1 MFGTM
6 TFKSLRSSIAM
17 LSEGTNVKTSD
28 QTQTKRIDSTAARLV
43 LAAMLCIVLA
53 LDISELACTLAG
65 AVIFAIWQSYRPPRK
80 RPQSSVQVTQD
91 RTGLTQQAHW
101 RPNQQKFC
109 PKPSLKTG
117 SSQKPGLDKSKFG
130 TSQINSAPIAPP
142 TFRSTGWDAEF
153 NELLDQISPTASG
166 DKAVKQLAKLVEQVI
181 RPVLPEV
188 EVVGFASGN
197 FARGKAFGVAVPEV
211 DVIASISPA
220 ALARRLQQRS
230 GDSRNEAVPSDPWKL
245 QKWAIRMCTD
255 RLVATGNFKFRRS
268 AFRGQEPKVT
278 LLASASTG
286 IHSEAIPIDFSVNAV
301 TPLYSAA
308 LLTECGQMESRAKAL
323 ILLAKRWAKDRGI
336 CHAPKGHLPPYAWS
350 LLAIYFLQVG
360 ACSEGSL
367 LPALKEFA
375 ASSGLMSKGK
385 TSKSISR
392 CDSAEEGPA
401 AIPAASPQT
410 GEKMSIGS
418 LFKEFIHFY
427 HTQFDWHGE
436 AVSVRLGARAA
447 PDLGLPLHIIEK
459 EDGTSS
465 EVGPS
470 IEDPFQMSRNLGSHM
485 TADSLKRLHEEL
497 ARAQDLCA
505 KDASVTELLQPWCPA
520 HFETQDHGCKVDD
533 EASTRVPSESAN
545 SSPPRSLPPTP
556 PKTSPRTSPRSP
568 LPCENTS
575 AKLNLPPWRKM

>member
-28 QTQTKRIDSTAARLV
+28 QTQPKRIDSTAARV
-43 LAAMLCIVLA
+43 ALAALLCIVLA

-65 AVIFAIWQSYRPPRK
+65 AVLFAIWQAYRPPRK
-80 RPQSSVQVTQD
+80 RLQSAVQGTQD
-91 RTGLTQQAHW
+91 RTGLTQQAHL
-101 RPNQQKFC
+101 RPNKQTFC
-109 PKPSLKTG
+109 PRPALKSG

-130 TSQINSAPIAPP
+130 TGQINSAPIAPP

-230 GDSRNEAVPSDPWKL
+230 GFGTSSRNEAVPSDPWKL

-255 RLVATGNFKFRRS
+255 RLVATGDFKFRRS

-286 IHSEAIPIDFSVNAV
+286 IHSEAIPIDFSVNAA

-360 ACSEGSL
+360 TRSEGSL

-385 TSKSISR
+385 TSKSRFR
-392 CDSAEEGPA
+392 CDSAKEGPA
-401 AIPAASPQT
+401 TVPTTSTQT

-427 HTQFDWHGE
+427 RTQFDWHGE

-447 PDLGLPLHIIEK
+447 PDLGLPLHIVEK

-470 IEDPFQMSRNLGSHM
+470 IEDPFEMSRNLGSHM
-485 TADSLKRLHEEL
+485 TAESLRRLHEEL
-497 ARAQDLCA
+497 ARAEALCA
-505 KDASVTELLQPWCPA
+505 QEASVTELLQPWCPA
-520 HFETQDHGCKVDD
+520 EFEIQDRGCQADE
-533 EASTRVPSESAN
+533 EASTRVPSESAH
-545 SSPPRSLPPTP
+545 SSPPRSPPATP
-556 PKTSPRTSPRSP
+556 PKISPRTTARS
-568 LPCENTS
+568 T
-575 AKLNLPPWRKM
+575 

>member
-1 MFGTM
+1 MFSTM
-6 TFKSLRSSIAM
+6 TFKSLRSSIAT
-17 LSEGTNVKTSD
+17 LYEGKNVKTSD
-28 QTQTKRIDSTAARLV
+28 QTQPKRIDSSVARLV
-43 LAAMLCIVLA
+43 LAAMVCIVLA
-53 LDISELACTLAG
+53 LDVSELSFTLVG
-65 AVIFAIWQSYRPPRK
+65 AVIFAIWHSYRPSSK
-80 RPQSSVQVTQD
+80 HPQSSVQGVQH
-91 RTGLTQQAHW
+91 RIELTQQANG
-101 RPNQQKFC
+101 RPTQQKFC
-109 PKPSLKTG
+109 PRPAFKGASN
-117 SSQKPGLDKSKFG
+117 QKPGLDKSKFC

-230 GDSRNEAVPSDPWKL
+230 GFGTSSRNEAVPSDPWKL

-255 RLVATGNFKFRRS
+255 RLVATGDFKFRRS

-286 IHSEAIPIDFSVNAV
+286 IHSEAIPIDFSVNAA

-360 ACSEGSL
+360 TRSEGSL

-385 TSKSISR
+385 TSKSRFR
-392 CDSAEEGPA
+392 CDSAKEGPA
-401 AIPAASPQT
+401 TVPTTSTQT

-427 HTQFDWHGE
+427 RTQFDWHGE

-447 PDLGLPLHIIEK
+447 PDLGLPLHIVEK

-470 IEDPFQMSRNLGSHM
+470 IEDPFEMSRNLGSHM
-485 TADSLKRLHEEL
+485 TAESLRRLHEEL
-497 ARAQDLCA
+497 ARAEALCA
-505 KDASVTELLQPWCPA
+505 QEASVTELLQPWCPA
-520 HFETQDHGCKVDD
+520 EFEIQDRGCQADE
-533 EASTRVPSESAN
+533 EASTRVPSESAH
-545 SSPPRSLPPTP
+545 SSPPRSPPATP
-556 PKTSPRTSPRSP
+556 PKISPRTTARS
-568 LPCENTS
+568 T
-575 AKLNLPPWRKM
+575 

>member
-28 QTQTKRIDSTAARLV
+28 QTQPKRIDSTAARLV

-91 RTGLTQQAHW
+91 MTGLTQ

-109 PKPSLKTG
+109 ARPALKSG

-245 QKWAIRMCTD
+245 QKWAIRLCTD

-385 TSKSISR
+385 TSKTTSR

-447 PDLGLPLHIIEK
+447 PDLGLPLHIIVQ
-459 EDGTSS
+459 EDGIAS

-470 IEDPFQMSRNLGSHM
+470 VEDPFQMSKNLCSHM
-485 TADSLKRLHEEL
+485 TAESLRRLREEL
-497 ARAQDLCA
+497 ARAEALCA
-505 KDASVTELLQPWCPA
+505 QEASLTELLQPWCPA
-520 HFETQDHGCKVDD
+520 EYDQGCKADE
-533 EASTRVPSESAN
+533 EASTRAPSESAH
-545 SSPPRSLPPTP
+545 SSPPRSPPPTP
-556 PKTSPRTSPRSP
+556 PKVSPRAMPVSPMAQGSTP
-568 LPCENTS
+568 
-575 AKLNLPPWRKM
+575 AKSSRGRASTPPWRRR

>member
-53 LDISELACTLAG
+53 LDTSELAFALVG
-65 AVIFAIWQSYRPPRK
+65 AVIFAIWKSYQPPHK
-80 RPQSSVQVTQD
+80 RPQSS
-91 RTGLTQQAHW
+91 TGRHEFAQQAHG
-101 RPNQQKFC
+101 RSTQQKLC
-109 PKPSLKTG
+109 PRPILKGG
-117 SSQKPGLDKSKFG
+117 SSQKSGLDKSKFG

-142 TFRSTGWDAEF
+142 TFRNTGWDAEF
-153 NELLDQISPTASG
+153 DELLDQISPTASG

-211 DVIASISPA
+211 DIIASISPA

-230 GDSRNEAVPSDPWKL
+230 GFGTDSRNDAVPSDPWKL

-255 RLVATGNFKFRRS
+255 RLVATGDFKFRRS

-301 TPLYSAA
+301 TPLYGAA

-360 ACSEGSL
+360 ACTEGSL

-375 ASSGLMSKGK
+375 ASSGLMSKDK
-385 TSKSISR
+385 ASKAASRRETSAKEG
-392 CDSAEEGPA
+392 SATV
-401 AIPAASPQT
+401 PAASTQS
-410 GEKMSIGS
+410 GERMSIGS

-427 HTQFDWHGE
+427 HSQFDWHGE

-470 IEDPFQMSRNLGSHM
+470 IEDPFEMSRNLGSHM

-556 PKTSPRTSPRSP
+556 PKTSPSTSPRSP
-568 LPCENTS
+568 LTCEKTS
-575 AKLNLPPWRKM
+575 AKSNLPPWRKM

>member
-53 LDISELACTLAG
+53 LDTSELAFALVG
-65 AVIFAIWQSYRPPRK
+65 AVIFAIWKSYQPPHK
-80 RPQSSVQVTQD
+80 RPQSS
-91 RTGLTQQAHW
+91 TGRHEFAQQAHG
-101 RPNQQKFC
+101 RSTQQKLC
-109 PKPSLKTG
+109 PRQILKCG
-117 SSQKPGLDKSKFG
+117 SSQKWGLDKSKFG

-142 TFRSTGWDAEF
+142 TFRNTGWDAEF
-153 NELLDQISPTASG
+153 DELLDQISPTASG

-245 QKWAIRMCTD
+245 QKWAIRLCTD

-375 ASSGLMSKGK
+375 ASSGLMSKSK
-385 TSKSISR
+385 TSKSTSQR
-392 CDSAEEGPA
+392 DSAKEGPA
-401 AIPAASPQT
+401 TVPTTSTQT

-427 HTQFDWHGE
+427 RTQFDWHGE

-470 IEDPFQMSRNLGSHM
+470 IEDPFEMSRNLGSHM

-533 EASTRVPSESAN
+533 EASTRVPSESAI

-556 PKTSPRTSPRSP
+556 PKTSPHTSPRSP
-568 LPCENTS
+568 S
-575 AKLNLPPWRKM
+575 AKSNMPPWRKM

>member
-1 MFGTM
+1 MFHTM
-6 TFKSLRSSIAM
+6 TFKGLRSTFAG
-17 LSEGTNVKTSD
+17 LSEGMTVKTGS
-28 QTQTKRIDSTAARLV
+28 QVRIDSPIARLV

-53 LDISELACTLAG
+53 LDTSELAFALVG
-65 AVIFAIWQSYRPPRK
+65 AVIFAIWKSYQPPHK
-80 RPQSSVQVTQD
+80 RPQSS
-91 RTGLTQQAHW
+91 TGRHEFAQQAHG
-101 RPNQQKFC
+101 RSTQQKLC
-109 PKPSLKTG
+109 PRPILKGG
-117 SSQKPGLDKSKFG
+117 SSQKSGLDKSKFG

-142 TFRSTGWDAEF
+142 TFRNTGWDAEF
-153 NELLDQISPTASG
+153 DELLDQISPTASS

-211 DVIASISPA
+211 DIIASISPA

-230 GDSRNEAVPSDPWKL
+230 GFGTDSRHDAVPSDPWKL

-255 RLVATGNFKFRRS
+255 RLVATGDFKFRRS

-301 TPLYSAA
+301 TPLYGAA

-360 ACSEGSL
+360 ACTEGSL

-375 ASSGLMSKGK
+375 ASSGLMSRDKA
-385 TSKSISR
+385 SKSASR
-392 CDSAEEGPA
+392 SETSAKEGSVTL
-401 AIPAASPQT
+401 PAASTQIE
-410 GEKMSIGS
+410 EKMSIGS

-427 HTQFDWHGE
+427 HSQFDWQGE

-447 PDLGLPLHIIEK
+447 PDLGLPLHIIVQ
-459 EDGTSS
+459 EDGIAS

-470 IEDPFQMSRNLGSHM
+470 VEDPFQMSKNLCSHM
-485 TADSLKRLHEEL
+485 TAESLRRLREEL
-497 ARAQDLCA
+497 ARAEALCA
-505 KDASVTELLQPWCPA
+505 QEASLTELLQPWCPA
-520 HFETQDHGCKVDD
+520 EYDQGCKADE
-533 EASTRVPSESAN
+533 EASTRAPSESAH
-545 SSPPRSLPPTP
+545 SSPPRSPPPTP
-556 PKTSPRTSPRSP
+556 KLPSRTSSGEASGARSM
-568 LPCENTS
+568 
-575 AKLNLPPWRKM
+575 PPWRKH